1 MSRPKLKVLTYNVML
16 LLEGLGDYDQEE
28 RSRNIAPALL
38 NVPATE
44 QADVI
49 IFTEMFSSYSDNII
63 YALRPLYRYYTY
75 RLGKEC
81 SGSQWDEYKG
91 KCSNSVVVINGGVV
105 IMSKYPITQKIQ
117 LVYNNS
123 AFGSPDYFS
132 NKGAAY
138 VKIDKE
144 GYTYHIVGTHMQ
156 ADDGKKTYTDIREK
170 QLQEIKGLVNSLN
183 IPSNEPVIVGGDLN
197 VPYTDDVTGKFIMNR
212 LGGQY
217 NYTLVPGQGSF
228 SAVSNL
234 YAQCLAEYMHY
245 RPNYDNTLDY
255 VVYLSDYLQPTN
267 NPQMAVVH
275 LKTQNPMYW
284 EYMKKKLPDTGGNY
298 NDPSDHYPV
307 EVEYSYS

>member
-1 MSRPKLKVLTYNVML
+1 MN
-16 LLEGLGDYDQEE
+16 
-28 RSRNIAPALL
+28 
-38 NVPATE
+38 
-44 QADVI
+44 
-49 IFTEMFSSYSDNII
+49 
-63 YALRPLYRYYTY
+63 ALRPLYPYYTY
-75 RLGKEC
+75 HLGKEC
-81 SGSQWDEYKG
+81 SGSQWDEYRG
-91 KCSNSVVVINGGVV
+91 NCSKFWSVINGGVV

-123 AFGSPDYFS
+123 AVGSADYLS

-144 GYTYHIVGTHMQ
+144 RYTYHIVGTHMQ
-156 ADDGKKTYTDIREK
+156 ADEGKKTYPDIREK
-170 QLQEIKGLVNSLN
+170 QLQEIKGLVDSLT

-197 VPYTDDVTGKFIMNR
+197 VPYTDEVTGEFIKNR

-217 NYTLVPGQGSF
+217 NYALVPGQGSF

-234 YAQCLAEYMHY
+234 YAKCLAEEMGYP
-245 RPNYDNTLDY
+245 PNYDNTLDY
-255 VVYLSDYLQPTN
+255 IVYLTAYLQPTN

-275 LKTQNPMYW
+275 LKTENPMYW
-284 EYMKKKLPDTGGNY
+284 EHMEEKLPNTGGNY